1 MAQFPQEGR
10 PAPDF
15 ELPAH
20 GGGTVKLSDFRGRR
34 NVVLYFYPKDDTPGC
49 TREACDFRD
58 AYDDLTRRDVAI
70 LGVSKDTLDSHARFA
85 EEYGLPFTLLSDT
98 SGDVS
103 ERYGV
108 WGERKRYGRISH
120 GIERTTFLID
130 KEGVLRR
137 VFPQVRVEGHVDE
150 IAAAVDALQD

>member
-1 MAQFPQEGR
+1 MPQPQVGR
-10 PAPDF
+10 EAPDF

-20 GGGTVKLSDFRGRR
+20 TGAPVRLKDFRGRK

-58 AYDDLTRRDVAI
+58 AHERLAGKDAVI
-70 LGVSKDTLDSHARFA
+70 LGVSKDPLDSHERFA
-85 EEYGLPFTLLSDT
+85 AKHGLPFTLLSDAG
-98 SGDVS
+98 GDVA

-108 WGERKRYGRISH
+108 WKEKSMYGRKSM

-130 KEGVLRR
+130 KQGVVRK
-137 VFPQVRVEGHVDE
+137 VFPRVSVEGHADA
-150 IAAAVDALQD
+150 IAAELETLQE